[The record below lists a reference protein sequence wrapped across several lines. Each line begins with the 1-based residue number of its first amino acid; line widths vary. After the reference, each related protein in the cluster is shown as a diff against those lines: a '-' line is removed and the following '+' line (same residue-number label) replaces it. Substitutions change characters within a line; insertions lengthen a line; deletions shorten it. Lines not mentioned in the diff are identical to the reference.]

1 MSYFKPDYEYEQ
13 WNLPTVPEEGESKP
27 RLLEA
32 KHNLFQSL
40 RDCVKEIPDASM
52 VHFSK
57 ATNLTFRTNT
67 NVFDSNAFLKKFS
80 EAYSFSIKKTFPNAQ
95 TTDLEKLQND
105 FQEILKTVDKISKEC
120 NVENKYLFPLLLG
133 MLSGILD
140 YENY

>member
-1 MSYFKPDYEYEQ
+1 MSYFRPDFHYDPL
-13 WNLPTVPEEGESKP
+13 NLPHIPEEGEIKP

-32 KHNLFQSL
+32 KHQLFYAL
-40 RDCVKEIPDASM
+40 RECIKEIPDANM

-67 NVFDSNAFLKKFS
+67 NVFDTIAFFRKFS
-80 EAYSFSIKKTFPNAQ
+80 DALFFSVKKTFPE
-95 TTDLEKLQND
+95 TSEKDLEELRTK
-105 FQEILKTVDKISKEC
+105 FQEIEKTIEKISNSG